1 MSAQSA
7 VQLIFSSLERIYYAR
22 QSGPKKVLMEGGLH
36 VLTALPTPSL
46 HRVQTRELCNAKQS
60 LQSYCCHCHCPKY
73 NVVLIRRK
81 HDVQRTREVFS
92 EVFEN

>member
-1 MSAQSA
+1 
-7 VQLIFSSLERIYYAR
+7 
-22 QSGPKKVLMEGGLH
+22 MEGGFH

-81 HDVQRTREVFS
+81 HDVQRTKEVFS
-92 EVFEN
+92 EVFGN

>member
-1 MSAQSA
+1 M
-7 VQLIFSSLERIYYAR
+7 
-22 QSGPKKVLMEGGLH
+22 GGGFH

-81 HDVQRTREVFS
+81 HDVQRTGEVFS